1 MAKLESFVAPV
12 HADVDEM
19 VGKWAWFV
27 KLDAETVGQGFAAS
41 EADAKAAAKECADE
55 VEAAV
60 SETYEA
66 YHYTDAL
73 GGQYPE
79 PLLVLTSHSEA
90 EAKNAVSRHGG
101 YVRRLSDGAQWSP
114 GDGMHAQEGWVR
126 FTDDGRMVSV

>member
-1 MAKLESFVAPV
+1 MGSHVWVVA
-12 HADVDEM
+12 
-19 VGKWAWFV
+19 
-27 KLDAETVGQGFAAS
+27 LDGVPVGQGFAATES
-41 EADAKAAAKECADE
+41 EAKAAAKAKADD
-55 VEAAV
+55 VEASVA
-60 SETYEA
+60 ETYEA

-79 PLLVLTSHSEA
+79 PLKVLTTHSEA

-126 FTDDGRMVSV
+126 FKPDGRMVSV